1 MLICVWPHRR
11 ADGWVCIDDGNYR
24 MYVTCSFAYG
34 CIGEL
39 MAGCGLTVEI
49 IAGM

>member
-34 CIGEL
+34 YIGEL
-39 MAGCGLTVEI
+39 TAGCASMAETIG
-49 IAGM
+49 GM